1 MTETI
6 LRQARRKDTATVKK
20 ILGPWLKEDAYLY
33 ENLESLMGKLSLDR
47 LRCTVLETDDII
59 CAVSLWIV
67 EEPDLVRVLAF
78 QAGNAT
84 CAKGSGM
91 RLLQEEILEWAQMGI
106 SRVTIEVPEALAST
120 VIGSLRT
127 CGFLVEGLSQG
138 FGVDRKPRVRMSKH
152 FIYRTIPHKELM
164 SFIQEV
170 MISLGYEVRREP
182 DGLRYRVREEF
193 RFPFIFSPWHRI
205 TASGPD
211 IIVHPPARVLQW
223 HDLETLF
230 FPLRIWA
237 RNDRPLL
244 VPMDMKKAKCLIEF
258 PGRDPRQKSLFN
270 ATGEGQEKLVRASN
284 VAYSYS
290 AGKRTVRKGLPL
302 LFYVNRVGAV
312 GTARVESSHL
322 EDPEHVAS
330 HLEEMGFLEPEG
342 GTGENANKGPK
353 IGKVLVVQ
361 FQWYRPLIRSVT
373 LEEIRS
379 MDENFNPQR
388 SRSISCSLFD
398 SIISAGN
405 RLD

>member
-6 LRQARRKDTATVKK
+6 LRQARSKDTPTVRR
-20 ILGPWLKEDAYLY
+20 ILGPWLKEDAYLH
-33 ENLESLMGKLSLDR
+33 ENLESLIGKLTPDK
-47 LRCTVLETDDII
+47 LRCTVLETDEVI

-67 EEPDLVRVLAF
+67 EEPNVVRVLAF
-78 QAGNAT
+78 QEGHES
-84 CAKGSGM
+84 CAQGSGM
-91 RLLQEEILEWAQMGI
+91 RLLQEEILEWAQMGM

-127 CGFLVEGLSQG
+127 CGFLVEGLSRG
-138 FGVDRKPRVRMSKH
+138 FGVDCRPRARMSKH
-152 FIYRTIPHKELM
+152 FLYRTIPHKEVM

-170 MISLGYEVRREP
+170 MISLGYEVRPEA

-193 RFPFIFSPWHRI
+193 RFPFIFSQWHRI

-230 FPLRIWA
+230 YPLRIWA

-244 VPMDMKKAKCLIEF
+244 VPMDIKRAKRLIEF
-258 PGRDPRQKSLFN
+258 PGRDPRQKSLFG

-290 AGKRTVRKGLPL
+290 AGKRAVRKGLPL

-312 GTARVESSHL
+312 GTARVGNSHL
-322 EDPEHVAS
+322 EDPEYVAS
-330 HLEEMGFLEPEG
+330 HLEEMGFFDAEA
-342 GTGENANKGPK
+342 GTGETANKGPK
-353 IGKVLVVQ
+353 IGKVLVVH

-373 LEEIRS
+373 LEEIRN
-379 MDENFNPQR
+379 MDEHFNPQR
-388 SRSISCSLFD
+388 SRFISCSLFD
-398 SIISAGN
+398 SIIAAGN